1 MGNDNAMNARWPTH
15 RDLVIAPPDEGE
27 IPVCMVGTGAVV
39 ADVREARLDG
49 QLVGAYRI
57 ERLGRTRFRVVAVVV
72 VSVWRRRGFGTWL
85 LRHAVGLAESR
96 GARVIDAS
104 LADAEAFFRASG
116 FVPSGA
122 GMRLA
127 LTPE

>member
-1 MGNDNAMNARWPTH
+1 MTARHRTY
-15 RDLVIAPPDEGE
+15 RDLVISPPDEGD
-27 IPVCMVGTGAVV
+27 IPGCLVGPGAAV

-57 ERLGRTRFRVVAVVV
+57 ERLGETRFRVAAVVV
-72 VSVWRRRGFGTWL
+72 VPVWRRRGFGTWL
-85 LRHAVGLAESR
+85 LRHAIGLAESR
-96 GARVIDAS
+96 GARVIDAPP
-104 LADAEAFFRASG
+104 ADAEAFFCASG
-116 FVPSGA
+116 FAAHCGA